1 MEWNRFWTF
10 VRPCEFV
17 AVGECESSSD
27 YQEIR
32 STQSCVGHVLASTR
46 SSIPLEMNCAVEDSV
61 ARKRTR
67 ELRIR
72 TIVCIDITRCRGNC
86 GREMERASAKLSSS
100 ASSSKPGKGAF
111 DATRGLGNWKSRVA
125 YVESRVFQIPP
136 SLVLFR
142 KSSFRPAVV
151 SSSSPERNLTFS
163 FLHIFSQLRLTNRF
177 LRFQHPSSC

>member
-10 VRPCEFV
+10 VRLCEFV

-177 LRFQHPSSC
+177 FRFQHPSSC